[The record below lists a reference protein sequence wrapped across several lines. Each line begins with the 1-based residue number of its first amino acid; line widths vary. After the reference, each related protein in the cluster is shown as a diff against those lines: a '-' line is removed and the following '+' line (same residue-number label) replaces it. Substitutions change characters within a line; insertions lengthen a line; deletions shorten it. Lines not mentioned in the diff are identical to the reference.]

1 MPVLTGMVLDRAQA
15 GSLNP
20 LLSIDGYQVA
30 AIYPYTASDT
40 PRAER
45 GARSYTADIS
55 VPAQRALT
63 GMQVPSY
70 FEDFYFR
77 VHLLPGRIN
86 LGSLASEQSRTIEV
100 WNARLTPNNLASIT
114 ATGEKVRQQL
124 GWVPQH
130 ADLHEMVETALDWER
145 YLMRRNR

>member
-45 GARSYTADIS
+45 GERSYTANIS

-63 GMQVPSY
+63 GMRVPSY
-70 FEDFYFR
+70 FEDYYFR

-114 ATGEKVRQQL
+114 ATG
-124 GWVPQH
+124 
-130 ADLHEMVETALDWER
+130 ADGMTLTGPAPAPTVFAANESRLYTSTSR
-145 YLMRRNR
+145 